1 MVLSY
6 FNLELR
12 KGSKSS
18 MQVPLIAMLSK
29 TIEPD
34 QNNGAILGVN
44 IGSNWDGHLPVR

>member
-1 MVLSY
+1 MVLLD

-18 MQVPLIAMLSK
+18 MQVPLIAMLS
-29 TIEPD
+29 TIKPD
-34 QNNGAILGVN
+34 QNDGAILGVN